1 MSNKVVETL
10 QSKMRLRNPMFRE
23 FLAEFLGT
31 FILVLFGDASV
42 AQKVLTNDA
51 NGDFFSVNWGWGI
64 AVTLGV
70 LVSGGVS
77 GGHINP
83 AVTVAM
89 AVWGKHPWVK
99 VPVYVIAQ
107 YLGGFLASAV
117 LYGVYLNALDA
128 YEAERTLATA
138 GIFATYP
145 GAMTAANGTLVTEF
159 LSNGNG
165 MGDQVVGTML
175 LLICVCAI
183 TDPRNMEV
191 PKALIPLF
199 VGFTVLNIGVC
210 FGFNCGYALNPAR
223 DLAPRFFIFWG
234 GTFMS
239 AAAGGL
245 LASCLQLPGPFFMKP
260 KNMISPLNELLQ
272 GSCICTLYI
281 ATYYHYCKYYT
292 KVTIILISDS
302 STTAPA
308 PTRISQPAPPPSAP
322 PFSLTTKPLAI
333 ILPLSLLAQLALTPP
348 SLPSAATIDGVAW
361 WWVPVVA
368 PHIGAVMGVGI
379 YLLLVE
385 LHHPEAQEFSLP
397 HVHPSQDTVARGVVS
412 RPCVTLSS
420 HHHKQPRPNSEDSTT
435 PTY

>member
-1 MSNKVVETL
+1 MSNKVVEML
-10 QSKMRLRNPMFRE
+10 QSRLRLRNPMFRE

-31 FILVLFGDASV
+31 FILVIFGDGSV
-42 AQKVLTNDA
+42 AQKVLTNNA
-51 NGDFFSVNWGWGI
+51 NGDFFSVNWGWGV

-99 VPVYVIAQ
+99 VPVFVIAQ
-107 YLGGFLASAV
+107 YLGAFLASSV
-117 LYGVYLNALDA
+117 LYAVYLNALDA
-128 YEAERTLATA
+128 FEAERTLATA

-145 GAMTAANGTLVTEF
+145 GAMTAANGTVVTDF

-223 DLAPRFFIFWG
+223 DLAPRFFTLIAGWG
-234 GTFMS
+234 EQTF
-239 AAAGGL
+239 
-245 LASCLQLPGPFFMKP
+245 
-260 KNMISPLNELLQ
+260 
-272 GSCICTLYI
+272 T
-281 ATYYHYCKYYT
+281 
-292 KVTIILISDS
+292 
-302 STTAPA
+302 
-308 PTRISQPAPPPSAP
+308 
-322 PFSLTTKPLAI
+322 
-333 ILPLSLLAQLALTPP
+333 
-348 SLPSAATIDGVAW
+348 AATFEGIAW
-361 WWVPVVA
+361 WWVPLLA
-368 PHIGAVMGVGI
+368 PHIGAVIGVGV

-397 HVHPSQDTVARGVVS
+397 HVHPSQDTVASLG
-412 RPCVTLSS
+412 TEGKYSS
-420 HHHKQPRPNSEDSTT
+420 KNKIMVAEWDPQTT
-435 PTY
+435 RFN

>member
-223 DLAPRFFIFWG
+223 DLAPRFFTLIAGWG
-234 GTFMS
+234 EQTF
-239 AAAGGL
+239 
-245 LASCLQLPGPFFMKP
+245 
-260 KNMISPLNELLQ
+260 
-272 GSCICTLYI
+272 T
-281 ATYYHYCKYYT
+281 
-292 KVTIILISDS
+292 
-302 STTAPA
+302 
-308 PTRISQPAPPPSAP
+308 
-322 PFSLTTKPLAI
+322 
-333 ILPLSLLAQLALTPP
+333 
-348 SLPSAATIDGVAW
+348 AATIDGVAW

-397 HVHPSQDTVARGVVS
+397 HVHPSQDTVANYRVVPLQPMGKS
-412 RPCVTLSS
+412 RLL
-420 HHHKQPRPNSEDSTT
+420 QEQDSMAGQLESD
-435 PTY
+435 

>member
-1 MSNKVVETL
+1 MSNKVVEML
-10 QSKMRLRNPMFRE
+10 QSKLRLRNPMFRE

-31 FILVLFGDASV
+31 FILVIFGDASV
-42 AQKVLTNDA
+42 AQKVLTKDA
-51 NGDFFSVNWGWGI
+51 NGDFFSVNWGWGV

-107 YLGGFLASAV
+107 YLGAFMASSMVYA
-117 LYGVYLNALDA
+117 VYLNALDA
-128 YEAERTLATA
+128 FEPERSLATA

-145 GAMTAANGTLVTEF
+145 GAMTASNGTLVTDF

-210 FGFNCGYALNPAR
+210 FGFNCGYAINPAR
-223 DLAPRFFIFWG
+223 DLAPRFFTLIAGWG
-234 GTFMS
+234 EQTFTAGTF
-239 AAAGGL
+239 
-245 LASCLQLPGPFFMKP
+245 
-260 KNMISPLNELLQ
+260 
-272 GSCICTLYI
+272 
-281 ATYYHYCKYYT
+281 
-292 KVTIILISDS
+292 
-302 STTAPA
+302 
-308 PTRISQPAPPPSAP
+308 
-322 PFSLTTKPLAI
+322 
-333 ILPLSLLAQLALTPP
+333 
-348 SLPSAATIDGVAW
+348 DGIAW
-361 WWVPVVA
+361 WWVPLVG

-379 YLLLVE
+379 YLLLIE

-397 HVHPSQDTVARGVVS
+397 HVHPSQDTVASLG
-412 RPCVTLSS
+412 TEGKYSS
-420 HHHKQPRPNSEDSTT
+420 KNKIMQPRPNSEDSTT